1 MVWQGHHS
9 DLYWLQDYFWA
20 IFWITIRLVF
30 ERWVLL
36 DNLAL
41 SFFFW
46 LALDVLKGS
55 APL

>member
-1 MVWQGHHS
+1 VVWQGHHS
-9 DLYWLQDYFWA
+9 GLDWLQDYFWA

-30 ERWVLL
+30 ERWVVL

-41 SFFFW
+41 GFFFW
-46 LALDVLKGS
+46 LALDVLNGS